1 LNVATV
7 SDDEPKISVEEIR
20 RSKEVERGR
29 WLFGWRVQSLTESP
43 ITFLAARCPHGQFKS
58 EERFFE
64 PPLQAAAGKSTTI
77 EMSVRCDEL
86 AGAVIENGFLILLV
100 EWRDKHWRIFVRLR
114 VTINQQGVPETA
126 TELITTQR
134 VGFSGVG

>member
-1 LNVATV
+1 MSAVV
-7 SDDEPKISVEEIR
+7 EDGPKISAEQVR
-20 RSKEVERGR
+20 RNMEVGSDR
-29 WLFGWRVQSLTESP
+29 WLFGWRIQNLTEQP
-43 ITFLAARCPHGQFKS
+43 IRFLAAWCPHGQFRS

-77 EMSVRCDEL
+77 EMSVRCNEL

-100 EWRDKHWRIFVRLR
+100 EWLDKHWRIFVRLR
-114 VTINQQGVPETA
+114 VIVNQQGVPETA

-134 VGFSGVG
+134 VGFSGVGN

>member
-1 LNVATV
+1 MCNV
-7 SDDEPKISVEEIR
+7 SDDEPKVAVEELR
-20 RSKEVERGR
+20 RNREVGSGR
-29 WLFGWRVQSLTESP
+29 WLFGWLIQNLTEQP
-43 ITFLAARCPHGQFKS
+43 IKFLAARCPHGQFKS
-58 EERFFE
+58 AERFFD
-64 PPLQAAAGKSTTI
+64 PPLQAAAGKIAMI
-77 EMSVRCDEL
+77 EMPVFCDEP

-100 EWRDKHWRIFVRLR
+100 EWLDKQWRLFVRLR

>member
-1 LNVATV
+1 MSAVV
-7 SDDEPKISVEEIR
+7 EDGPKISAEQVR
-20 RSKEVERGR
+20 RNREVGSDH
-29 WLFGWRVQSLTESP
+29 WLFGWRIQNLTEQP
-43 ITFLAARCPHGQFKS
+43 IRVLAARCPHGQFRS

-100 EWRDKHWRIFVRLR
+100 EWLDKHWRIFVRLR
-114 VTINQQGVPETA
+114 VIINEEKRPETLS
-126 TELITTQR
+126 ELITTQQ
-134 VGFSGVG
+134 VGFSGISS